1 VNVTQ
6 LDDNGEPKA
15 ARWRRFDHQHQRFN
29 RADRRHD
36 ASRQRE
42 RFHFRGYLIM
52 TDKLKQAVAR
62 AMKGLRFQ
70 VKSADE
76 GTVEAV
82 FATFN
87 VKDLDGD
94 VTLPGAFEDGA
105 EVLISAYNHGTW
117 GCALPVGKGVIHADK
132 NEGVARRSVLPRH
145 AGRPETFKTVKN
157 TGDLQEWSYGYKVLE
172 TGEVTDEMYQNGVW
186 RVIKKV
192 KVWEVSPVMVGA
204 GIGTE
209 TLSVKSAKDEPTPE
223 SIEADRVATAAAA
236 ATKAA
241 QRRDAGEG
249 AEGVRAV
256 LDDARAPQHG
266 ARCRSLSRSFGRR
279 QRSRIPLSSMLAV
292 LGESDGPME
301 LVGVVRESDLVQAIA
316 KPRARVAVSLSVDEC
331 LPPYCESVI
340 SVLR

>member
-1 VNVTQ
+1 
-6 LDDNGEPKA
+6 
-15 ARWRRFDHQHQRFN
+15 
-29 RADRRHD
+29 
-36 ASRQRE
+36 
-42 RFHFRGYLIM
+42 M
-52 TDKLKQAVAR
+52 TDKQKEAVAR

-132 NEGVARRSVLPRH
+132 NKAWLEGQFFLDTQ
-145 AGRPETFKTVKN
+145 AGRETFTTVKN
-157 TGDLQEWSYGYKVLE
+157 TGDLQEWSYGYKVLS

-186 RVIKKV
+186 RVLEKL

-209 TLSVKSAKDEPTPE
+209 TVSVKSAKDEPTPE
-223 SIEADRVATAAAA
+223 AIEAERVAAAA
-236 ATKAA
+236 LKTARDEMQAKARTEFA
-241 QRRDAGEG
+241 RFAMTRARLSTGRDA
-249 AEGVRAV
+249 A
-256 LDDARAPQHG
+256 
-266 ARCRSLSRSFGRR
+266 
-279 QRSRIPLSSMLAV
+279 
-292 LGESDGPME
+292 
-301 LVGVVRESDLVQAIA
+301 
-316 KPRARVAVSLSVDEC
+316 
-331 LPPYCESVI
+331 
-340 SVLR
+340 